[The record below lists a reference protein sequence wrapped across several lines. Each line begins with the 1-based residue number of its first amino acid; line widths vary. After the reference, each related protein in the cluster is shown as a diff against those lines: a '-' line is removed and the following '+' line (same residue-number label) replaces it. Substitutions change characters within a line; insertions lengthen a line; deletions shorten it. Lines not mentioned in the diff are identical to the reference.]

1 MKWSLYPSFNPIQ
14 EADKKIKLL
23 GSAYVTEINYIKLLE
38 SLQSLHYT
46 PQLTLFSRK
55 IRKEKLL
62 GSAYVTEI
70 NYIQLLET
78 LQGLHY
84 NPHLTVF
91 LYTPNLTLFRRRK
104 WSHQQLS

>member
-1 MKWSLYPSFNPIQ
+1 MTLLYDPQLTLFERWNG
-14 EADKKIKLL
+14 L
-23 GSAYVTEINYIKLLE
+23 
-38 SLQSLHYT
+38 YT
-46 PQLTLFSRK
+46 PHLTLFSRK

-91 LYTPNLTLFRRRK
+91 LYTPNLTLISEAKEVPPTTFIKVTLLYEPQLTLFRG
-104 WSHQQLS
+104 WSGL